1 VPFVQQKGDLCG
13 PAALSSVLSHYGKI
27 ISQDEIGKVVF
38 DKRLKGA
45 LITDLKKYSEDLGF
59 NTEFSTGDISII
71 KNFIDQNKPVIT
83 LVDIGFFVFSKPHYI
98 VVFGYDDEGFFC
110 HTGFDANRKIKFSK
124 FEKIWGKIG
133 NTYLVVYK

>member
-1 VPFVQQKGDLCG
+1 MQQNGDLCG

-98 VVFGYDDEGFFC
+98 VVFGYDDEGFFAIL
-110 HTGFDANRKIKFSK
+110 DLKQI
-124 FEKIWGKIG
+124 GK
-133 NTYLVVYK
+133 